1 MPQLNEI
8 QTKKTTKM
16 DFLKKN
22 VTWIAVI
29 ALGISVYLYWQMNK
43 KETDEDKTGFVG
55 KLDVNNPLNR

>member
-1 MPQLNEI
+1 
-8 QTKKTTKM
+8 M

>member
-1 MPQLNEI
+1 
-8 QTKKTTKM
+8 M

-29 ALGISVYLYWQMNK
+29 ALGISVYLYWQK